1 MATDSPADEVARVL
15 TRAQAHGALGARPI
29 AEVME
34 HARSFVAAL
43 PADVSTVVD
52 LGSGAGIPGLVIAL
66 DRPTVSVTL
75 VDRRAK
81 RTDELARAV
90 QTLGWHPRVRV
101 VCADTA
107 TLVDNPTWAKSF
119 DAAVARGFGPPLD
132 TLTTAARL
140 VRRGGWVVVSE
151 PPRDPST
158 RSSPGTRWDH
168 LELSTQGVSAPERCG
183 AVVRFHVE
191 R

>member
-1 MATDSPADEVARVL
+1 MATDSPADEVVRVL
-15 TRAQAHGALGARPI
+15 TRAQRHGALGVRPI
-29 AEVME
+29 AEVIE

-43 PADVSTVVD
+43 PAEVERVVD
-52 LGSGAGIPGLVIAL
+52 LGSGAGVPGLIVAL

-90 QTLGWHPRVRV
+90 QTLGWNPRVRV

-107 TLVDNPTWAKSF
+107 SLVDEPGWAGRF

-132 TLTTAARL
+132 TLATAVRF
-140 VRRGGWVVVSE
+140 VRRGGWVIVSE
-151 PPRDPST
+151 PPADQ
-158 RSSPGTRWDH
+158 GTRWDH
-168 LELSTQGVSAPERCG
+168 LDYSGLGVGVPERCG

-191 R
+191 H

>member
-1 MATDSPADEVARVL
+1 
-15 TRAQAHGALGARPI
+15 
-29 AEVME
+29 
-34 HARSFVAAL
+34 
-43 PADVSTVVD
+43 
-52 LGSGAGIPGLVIAL
+52 
-66 DRPTVSVTL
+66 VTL

-90 QTLGWHPRVRV
+90 QTLGWNPRVRV

-107 TLVDNPTWAKSF
+107 SLVDDPGWAKGF

-132 TLTTAARL
+132 TLVTA
-140 VRRGGWVVVSE
+140 VRFVGRGGWVIVSE
-151 PPRDPST
+151 PPVDQ
-158 RSSPGTRWDH
+158 GTRWDH
-168 LELSTQGVSAPERCG
+168 LDSSELGVSAPERCG

>member
-1 MATDSPADEVARVL
+1 VATDSPADEVVRVL
-15 TRAQAHGALGARPI
+15 TRAQRHGALGARPI
-29 AEVME
+29 AEVIE

-43 PADVSTVVD
+43 PTDVERVVD
-52 LGSGAGIPGLVIAL
+52 LGSGAGVPGLIIAL
-66 DRPTVSVTL
+66 DCPTVNVTL

-90 QTLGWHPRVRV
+90 QTLGWNPRVRV
-101 VCADTA
+101 ICADTA
-107 TLVDNPTWAKSF
+107 SLVDDPDWAKGF

-132 TLTTAARL
+132 TLATAVCF
-140 VRRGGWVVVSE
+140 VRRGGWVIVSE
-151 PPRDPST
+151 PPVDQ
-158 RSSPGTRWDH
+158 GTRWDH
-168 LELSTQGVSAPERCG
+168 LDFSGLGVSTPERCG

>member
-1 MATDSPADEVARVL
+1 MATDSPADEVVRVL
-15 TRAQAHGALGARPI
+15 TRAQRHGALGARPI
-29 AEVME
+29 AEVIE

-43 PADVSTVVD
+43 PTDVERVVD
-52 LGSGAGIPGLVIAL
+52 LGSGAGVPGLIIAL
-66 DRPTVSVTL
+66 DCPTVNVTL

-90 QTLGWHPRVRV
+90 QTLGWSPRVRV

-107 TLVDNPTWAKSF
+107 GLVDDPDWAKGF
-119 DAAVARGFGPPLD
+119 DAAVSRGFGPPLD
-132 TLTTAARL
+132 TLATAVCF
-140 VRRGGWVVVSE
+140 VRRGGWVIVSE
-151 PPRDPST
+151 PPVDQ
-158 RSSPGTRWDH
+158 GTRWDH
-168 LELSTQGVSAPERCG
+168 LDFSELGVSAPERCG